1 MPAAI
6 DSPASRRAARYA
18 LTILTLI
25 NLFNYLDR
33 WVVASVV
40 ESIKKSELHLS
51 DTQLGLVGTGF
62 IVVYT
67 LTSPLFGMFGDR
79 RARPPLIA
87 LGVAVWSV
95 ATSLAGFA
103 RGFASLFIARSTV
116 GVGEAAYGTIAPA
129 LLADSFPIER
139 RGRVLS
145 VFFAAIPIGSAAGYV
160 LGGLVDQHFGWRA
173 AFWIAG
179 APGLL
184 LALLVLVVKDPPRGL
199 HDVRESGVGGGEWE
213 KAEGDQGSNGD
224 DHSRNA
230 DDQPRN
236 GDDQSRAE
244 DNQVPPSH
252 PPPPTPHSPLTAYRH
267 LFRNRPFILTALGYG
282 AYTFALGGLGF
293 WMPAFL
299 ERVRGMPRSEATV
312 TFGGIA
318 LVTGFVGT
326 FAGGWLGDF
335 FLSRWKQSYLWV
347 SGVATLLAAPAT
359 YVAVSN
365 PHRAVYLPAI
375 AIAEVLI
382 FMSTG
387 PVNSAIINVVKP
399 AERATALGLS
409 VLVMHLIGDIPSPP
423 LIGIVSDHT
432 SLERAFMLVPIAIVI
447 AGCVWMYAAWRGSR
461 ARVIVSR

>member
-1 MPAAI
+1 MSAAI
-6 DSPASRRAARYA
+6 DSPAAQRAARYA
-18 LTILTLI
+18 LAILTLI

-62 IVVYT
+62 IVIYT
-67 LTSPLFGMFGDR
+67 VASPLFGAFGDR
-79 RARPPLIA
+79 RKRPPLIA

-103 RGFASLFIARSTV
+103 RGFWSLFVARSGV

-139 RGRVLS
+139 RGRVLA
-145 VFFAAIPIGSAAGYV
+145 VFFCAIPIGSAAGYI

-184 LALLVLVVKDPPRGL
+184 LSLLVLLVKDPPRGL
-199 HDVRESGVGGGEWE
+199 HDAGEDHAPAHWTES
-213 KAEGDQGSNGD
+213 
-224 DHSRNA
+224 
-230 DDQPRN
+230 
-236 GDDQSRAE
+236 
-244 DNQVPPSH
+244 
-252 PPPPTPHSPLTAYRH
+252 YRD
-267 LFRNRPFILTALGYG
+267 LLRNRPFILTALGYG

-326 FAGGWLGDF
+326 FAGGFLGDF
-335 FLSRWKQSYLWV
+335 FLRRSKQSYLWV
-347 SGVATLLAAPAT
+347 SGIATLIAAPAA
-359 YVAVSN
+359 YIAVSN
-365 PHRAVYLPAI
+365 PHRSIYLPAI

-382 FMSTG
+382 FMCTG
-387 PVNSAIINVVKP
+387 PVNSAIINAVKP
-399 AERATALGLS
+399 GERATAVGLS
-409 VLVMHLIGDIPSPP
+409 VLVMHVIGDIPSPP
-423 LIGIVSDHT
+423 LIGAVSDHS
-432 SLERAFMLVPIAIVI
+432 SLERAFVLVPLAIVI
-447 AGCVWMYAAWRGSR
+447 AGCIWMYAAWQGRE
-461 ARVIVSR
+461 A